1 MSLSWNEVR
10 DRAVRFARDWK
21 GEGSEKAERQTFWNE
36 FFNVFGL
43 SRRAVA
49 SFEEPVRNLAGNF
62 GFIDLFW
69 RGTLL
74 VEHKSKGQNLDR
86 AQAQAFDYMQS
97 LVNDG
102 RADELPRYL
111 ILCDFARI
119 ALFDLEPDDQRD
131 LPLFDRVCFNRVEFP
146 LHELHKHV
154 REFAFIKGEQAVRL
168 DPQDPAN
175 EKAYQVMADL
185 HDALAH
191 GGLTGHELER
201 FLVRVLFC
209 LFAEDTSI
217 FEPNAFLS
225 FLEHRTNPDGSDL
238 GARLNQLFEVLNTP
252 GDRRSSRLDEELAEF
267 PYVNGRLFEE
277 RLGFADF
284 NSDMRNALIGCCRFQ
299 WAKISPA
306 VFGSLFQGVMEDRER
321 RQQGA
326 HYTSERDIMKV
337 VRSLFLDG
345 LQQEFE
351 AIVGRRALPHPNP
364 LPLGEGTAAG
374 ASSGTTAQATLSASA
389 GRSPA
394 RTASPPLPAGE
405 GRGEGGRGEKPAP
418 RLTRHQREKLQAFH
432 ARLGTLRFL
441 DPACGCGN
449 FLILTY
455 RELRLLELQVLKEL
469 FRGEQTLKLDLKAFC
484 RVDVDQFYGL
494 EISEWPSL
502 IAEVAMWL
510 LDHQMNLLVSETF
523 GERLVRLPLTK
534 SPQIR
539 CTNALRTDW
548 KQFLPPAE
556 CSYVLGNPP
565 FVGKKEQ
572 NAQQKAD
579 MEVVW
584 GDVKGTGILDFV
596 TCWYRKAAEYIQST
610 HIRCA
615 FVSTNSISQGE
626 QVGVLWSELFNRWH
640 LKIHFAHRTFSWMSE
655 ARGKAHVHVV
665 IIGFGAF
672 DRSPKHLYEYDRPDG
687 AATVATVTNINPYL
701 LEGADTT
708 VRTRTTPL
716 NGAPAIFYGSMMIDK
731 DRQHGYEA
739 GLILSAEHRAALL
752 SECPALAPFI
762 RRLYGGDEFL
772 NNTERW
778 CLWLVDAPPEL
789 LDQSPLL
796 RARIRG
802 VKAFREGS
810 SRPQTKELA
819 LTPTLFGEI
828 RQPATKYLLVPKVS
842 AHTRRYL
849 PIGFLAPDNIA
860 SGSTL
865 IVPGA
870 TLFHF
875 GVLSSAMHNGWMRCV
890 AGRMK
895 SDYQYS
901 NNIVYNNF
909 PWPVNVTYKARD
921 AVDAAAQAVLDARAR
936 FPNLTLAKLY
946 NPLDTP
952 PALTKAHT
960 ALDRAVDRCYRKEPF
975 PSDRARVEHLFALYE
990 QLTAPLIPAATK
1002 PRRISRKQP
1011 SSATAPA
1018 PYPAQPPLDATRHFH
1033 VMEDPVPYRT
1043 RPPNSGE

>member
-36 FFNVFGL
+36 FFDVFGI
-43 SRRAVA
+43 SRRAVS
-49 SFEEPVRNLAGNF
+49 SFEAPVRNLAGNF

-74 VEHKSKGQNLDR
+74 VEHKSKGQDLDR
-86 AQAQAFDYMQS
+86 AQAQAFDYMQW
-97 LVNDG
+97 LVNQG
-102 RADELPRYL
+102 RQTELPRYL

-119 ALFDLEPDDQRD
+119 ALFDLEPDDQGD
-131 LPLFDRVCFNRVEFP
+131 LPLFDRVRFNRIEFP
-146 LHELHKHV
+146 LHELHRHV
-154 REFAFIKGEQAVRL
+154 RAFAFIKGEQSVRV

-209 LFAEDTSI
+209 LFAEDTAI
-217 FEPNAFLS
+217 FEPNAFFT

-252 GDRRSSRLDEELAEF
+252 EDRRSPRLDEDLATF

-277 RLGFADF
+277 RLGFSDF
-284 NSDMRNALIGCCRFQ
+284 NSDMRNALLGCCRFQ

-306 VFGSLFQGVMEDRER
+306 VFGSLFQGVMEDRAR

-337 VRSLFLDG
+337 VRSLFLDD
-345 LQQEFE
+345 LRAEF
-351 AIVGRRALPHPNP
+351 AQIKADRSARRKGRLDEFH
-364 LPLGEGTAAG
+364 E
-374 ASSGTTAQATLSASA
+374 
-389 GRSPA
+389 
-394 RTASPPLPAGE
+394 
-405 GRGEGGRGEKPAP
+405 
-418 RLTRHQREKLQAFH
+418 RL
-432 ARLGTLRFL
+432 ARLKFL

-449 FLILTY
+449 FLVLTY
-455 RELRLLELQVLKEL
+455 RELRLLELEVLQE
-469 FRGEQTLKLDLKAFC
+469 RYGGDATLKLDLKAFC

-523 GERLVRLPLTK
+523 GERLVRLPLKK
-534 SPQIR
+534 SPRIK
-539 CTNALRTDW
+539 CDNALSTDW
-548 KQFLPPAE
+548 KLFLPPAE

-579 MEVVW
+579 MEVIW
-584 GDVKGTGILDFV
+584 GDVKGSGILDFV
-596 TCWYRKAAEYIQST
+596 TCWYRKAAEYIQGT
-610 HIRCA
+610 RIRCA

-655 ARGKAHVHVV
+655 ARGKAHVYVV

-672 DRSPKHLYEYDRPDG
+672 DRSPKHLYEYDRPD
-687 AATVATVTNINPYL
+687 AATTVATVTNINPYL

-731 DRQHGYEA
+731 DRKHGDEA

-752 SECPALAPFI
+752 AECPALALFI

-778 CLWLVDAPPEL
+778 CLWLVEAPPEL
-789 LDQSPLL
+789 LGQSPLL
-796 RARIRG
+796 RARIQG

-860 SGSTL
+860 SGSAL

-921 AVDAAAQAVLDARAR
+921 AVDAAAQAVLDARAK
-936 FPNLTLAKLY
+936 FPSLTLAKLY

-952 PALTKAHT
+952 PALTKAHA

-990 QLTAPLIPAATK
+990 QLTAPLIPAASK
-1002 PRRISRKQP
+1002 PRRTPRKP
-1011 SSATAPA
+1011 AASATAPA
-1018 PYPAQPPLDATRHFH
+1018 PYPTQPTLDATRHFH
-1033 VMEDPVPYRT
+1033 VMEDPTPYRT
-1043 RPPNSGE
+1043 GNDT